1 MLDKTYR
8 AVTLVS
14 PDRHT
19 HMALA
24 LTFNDWIERER
35 PAQILHVHYYHDPR
49 SHVFG
54 LLIIYLE
61 TVGVPVLPRAQD
73 PPVAEPALL

>member
-8 AVTLVS
+8 AVTLVA
-14 PDRHT
+14 PDRDT

-24 LTFNDWIERER
+24 ESFNDWVEREH
-35 PAQILHVHYYHDPR
+35 PVKIVHVHYYHDPR

-54 LLIIYLE
+54 YLIIYLE
-61 TVGVPVLPRAQD
+61 TVAVPVEQFA
-73 PPVAEPALL
+73 